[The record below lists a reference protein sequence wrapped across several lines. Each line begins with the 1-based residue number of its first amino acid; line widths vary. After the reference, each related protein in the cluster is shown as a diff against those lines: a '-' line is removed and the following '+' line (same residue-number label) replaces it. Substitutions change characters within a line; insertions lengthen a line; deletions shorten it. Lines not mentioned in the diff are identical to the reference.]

1 MDLTTKVNL
10 VRNLL
15 TTKELPASVGASL
28 LDINRT
34 SIYYKGSPVSDDE
47 LACKEIIDHLHTD
60 NPTWGARQMSAQLKA
75 RGYIE
80 VQGQGVTRIITVL
93 KEPPVSKHSY
103 KKEIIETM
111 IDKYMEDFKDS
122 ETLNDRIEVGKVILR
137 LLEKL

>member
-1 MDLTTKVNL
+1 MT
-10 VRNLL
+10 
-15 TTKELPASVGASL
+15 E
-28 LDINRT
+28 INAVLEYLRDNP
-34 SIYYKGSPVSDDE
+34 K
-47 LACKEIIDHLHTD
+47 AMNKEIADNLKIDYD
-60 NPTWGARQMSAQLKA
+60 KVKANIGKLKA

-122 ETLNDRIEVGKVILR
+122 GTLNDRIEVGKVILR